1 MTKYSLEFYDS
12 VSSRAEMT
20 AGIVGEVV
28 SNFFVPESLVDIGS
42 GFGIWSKVFINV
54 FPDMTS
60 VTAIDLDRH
69 ESKILDELEMNP
81 NFSFVQ
87 KDLESLEGLPGDYY
101 DLAICVEVL
110 EHVTHDAAQTIFDE
124 FSSKCS
130 FVIFGAAMKGQGGTH
145 HINERSFDFWTSEM
159 LRRGMVPLD
168 VMRPQLN
175 IEKEVPGY
183 YKYNIILWWNPGLR
197 RTFELRPN
205 FSGLFSAFP
214 PIILDTRPVLTR
226 IRYRILSVF
235 SPKVVTSLAQMAG
248 RFRKATAPLPKTNE
262 NRSKS

>member
-1 MTKYSLEFYDS
+1 MNNYSLEFYDS
-12 VSSRAEMT
+12 VSLRAEAT
-20 AGIVGEVV
+20 AGIVGQVV

-42 GFGIWSKVFINV
+42 GLGIWSKVFLDV
-54 FPDMTS
+54 FPNMNS
-60 VTAIDLDRH
+60 ATAIDLDRH
-69 ESKILDELEMNP
+69 ESGILDELELNP

-87 KDLESLEGLPGDYY
+87 KDLESLEGLPGDCY

-110 EHVTHDAAQTIFDE
+110 EHVTHDAAQKIFDE

-130 FVIFGAAMKGQGGTH
+130 FVVFGAAMKGQGGTH
-145 HINERSFDFWTSEM
+145 HINERSFEFWTNEM

-175 IEKEVPGY
+175 IKKEVPGY

-197 RTFELRPN
+197 RTLELRPN
-205 FSGLFSAFP
+205 FSRLFSAFP

-235 SPKVVTSLAQMAG
+235 SPKVVTWLAGMAG
-248 RFRKATAPLPKTNE
+248 QIRKATALPPKT
-262 NRSKS
+262 SKN